1 MTWSHSLSSSLRQSL
16 GAASVYRLEISRRAA
31 KTVTSLE
38 KPLRRKILTAI
49 DSLSSDP
56 RPPGCRKLSGQE
68 AWRIRV
74 GDHRIVYEIHDQ
86 VLLVLVVD
94 VGHRREIYR

>member
-1 MTWSHSLSSSLRQSL
+1 VHR
-16 GAASVYRLEISRRAA
+16 VEISRCAARA
-31 KTVTSLE
+31 VTSLE

-49 DSLSSDP
+49 DSLSADP
-56 RPPGCRKLSGQE
+56 CPTGCKKLSGQE

-74 GDHRIVYEIHDQ
+74 GDYRVIYEIHDQ

>member
-1 MTWSHSLSSSLRQSL
+1 M
-16 GAASVYRLEISRRAA
+16 YRVAIERAA
-31 KTVTSLE
+31 EKSLAKISE
-38 KPLRRKILTAI
+38 PWQGKIQHALRDLATA
-49 DSLSSDP
+49 P
-56 RPPGCRKLSGQE
+56 RPQGAIKLKGRD

-74 GDHRIVYEIHDQ
+74 GDYRIVYEIHDD